1 MKLLSRAVS
10 IIILILLFGFSLKNM
25 QEVSLQFFLG
35 YELTAPLI
43 IMLLA
48 FFCLGALAAILAL
61 VPMIFRHKRDISRHK
76 KTIAEIEK
84 ERQAEQRAAMEP
96 PPPDGVRNT

>member
-1 MKLLSRAVS
+1 MKLISRIVS
-10 IIILILLFGFSLKNM
+10 AIVLVLLFGFSLKNM
-25 QEVSLQFFLG
+25 QEVSLQFYLG

-61 VPMIFRHKRDISRHK
+61 VPMIFRHRRDISRHK

-84 ERQAEQRAAMEP
+84 EREAAKRAAMEP
-96 PPPDGVRNT
+96 PSVDSVGNT